1 MTARKRVI
9 TEKLASIGINPFS
22 TEPFL
27 MIFDYLP
34 GIYIVR
40 TQKKKLRHLTRF
52 FYQSEL
58 IWLKLILNNQSV
70 AAEIDSHAGSNAS
83 KYYDF

>member
-34 GIYIVR
+34 GITLSGPR
-40 TQKKKLRHLTRF
+40 KKLRHLTRF

-58 IWLKLILNNQSV
+58 MWLKLILNDQSV
-70 AAEIDSHAGSNAS
+70 AAEMNSHAGSNAS